1 MNTVISG
8 TNVQDLFNNLLL
20 ESLVSEKKEEQKQC
34 LISGEIL
41 EKDFINLLCNHSFNY
56 QALFKE
62 IQTQISHDR
71 YKRFVGTKQTLLV
84 ENYSKKTNNFM
95 TGKIDGGQTTHI
107 SSKDIKIGDYVN
119 VLITEASPFA
129 LKSEL
134 I

>member
-1 MNTVISG
+1 MEIIIVLI
-8 TNVQDLFNNLLL
+8 F
-20 ESLVSEKKEEQKQC
+20 SLDFLVKIINKEE
-34 LISGEIL
+34 LTEL
-41 EKDFINLLCNHSFNY
+41 EPQL
-56 QALFKE
+56 KE
-62 IQTQISHDR
+62 IQTEISHDR

-84 ENYSKKTNNFM
+84 ENYSKKTNKFM
-95 TGKIDGGQTTHI
+95 TGKIDVGHTTHI